1 VGAAAFTEAV
11 THHAEGK
18 QRKDERQENH
28 KKEASK
34 PERRWLFFFKAG
46 RIRISLHQTC
56 LPFAY
61 FLHHPK
67 CRKMD
72 PILGQKTRK

>member
-18 QRKDERQENH
+18 QRKDERQEDH

-34 PERRWLFFFKAG
+34 PERGWLFFFRAG
-46 RIRISLHQTC
+46 RI
-56 LPFAY
+56 
-61 FLHHPK
+61 
-67 CRKMD
+67 
-72 PILGQKTRK
+72 